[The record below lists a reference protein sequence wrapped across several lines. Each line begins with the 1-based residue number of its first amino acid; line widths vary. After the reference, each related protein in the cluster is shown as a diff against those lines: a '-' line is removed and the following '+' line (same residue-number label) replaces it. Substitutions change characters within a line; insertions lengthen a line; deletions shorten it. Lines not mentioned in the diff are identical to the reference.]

1 MTQPKATTDLASLL
15 AGEEQLMNALARG
28 QVEVWQPLLEA
39 LSLNA
44 RLSAT
49 PELEAEL
56 WENASADELAL
67 WQPALRTLRLNAP
80 LHAGPAFMEAALRR
94 NPSFEAWLRLAQE
107 AASQCDSRVFS
118 TATHAARAWSP
129 WFFGGLAQ
137 VREASSPEMLGARFS
152 VRLRASD
159 DEDELSLVRDLV
171 ADARRSWSGDPR
183 FPAILQLL
191 HRRAGEAGAHAEA
204 LQAIR
209 EAETL
214 YAAASDT
221 DAAAFARR
229 LQGTTLLQ
237 LRRFDEAWSL
247 LDVAMQARGPLFGG
261 GGSFRSG
268 GSNESPLERA
278 LQEAAAVATW
288 ATPADAEW
296 VRAVGAIAETLSS
309 ATPEEPAQAAELW
322 RRFDRCLNLLL
333 GGNGAETELETVI
346 RQAEERGMTAT
357 VDRAERRARASP
369 T

>member
-1 MTQPKATTDLASLL
+1 MTPPELTALL
-15 AGEEQLMNALARG
+15 AGDEQLIDGLVHGEVR
-28 QVEVWQPLLEA
+28 VWQPLLEA
-39 LSLNA
+39 LTLNA

-49 PELEAEL
+49 PELEAEV
-56 WENASADELAL
+56 WSAASAEERAV
-67 WQPALRTLRLNAP
+67 WQPALTTLRLKAP
-80 LHAGPAFMEAALRR
+80 LCAGPAFMEVALRR
-94 NPSFEAWLRLAQE
+94 NPSFEAWHRLAME
-107 AASQCDSRVFS
+107 AASQCDSRVFA
-118 TATHAARAWSP
+118 TATSAIRAWSP
-129 WFFGGLAQ
+129 WFFRGLAQ
-137 VREASSPEMLGARFS
+137 VREATSPEMLGARFS
-152 VRLRASD
+152 VRLRASG

-191 HRRAGEAGAHAEA
+191 HRRAGEAGAYEEA

-247 LDVAMQARGPLFGG
+247 LDVAMQDRGPLFGG

-288 ATPADAEW
+288 ATLADAEW
-296 VRAVGAIAETLSS
+296 VRAVGAIAETLS
-309 ATPEEPAQAAELW
+309 AAEPGEPAQAAELW

-333 GGNGAETELETVI
+333 GGNDAETELETVI